1 MERNEQ
7 LEVAE
12 KALTDYISSLD
23 PEIRVKM
30 QAFQNQLVEDA
41 KTDPAGMVG
50 VIIKNLSRLQ
60 GELLDACRGMQEVS
74 AEHIASVAIDKIR
87 YGR

>member
-1 MERNEQ
+1 
-7 LEVAE
+7 
-12 KALTDYISSLD
+12 
-23 PEIRVKM
+23 
-30 QAFQNQLVEDA
+30 
-41 KTDPAGMVG
+41 MVG